1 MAAGEI
7 GGLLG
12 YAAIWAF
19 FAIFLI
25 YPLIRLFYDAFTT
38 DQGSLHPDEL
48 LRFFHDSFYLKSL
61 VNSLLLGVATV
72 MTTSILGI
80 TIAFLLLRYEFPG
93 RNLFSYL
100 TIIPMIMPPLVGVM
114 GFVFILGRAGQ

>member
-1 MAAGEI
+1 M

-19 FAIFLI
+19 FGVFLI

-38 DQGSLHPDEL
+38 EQGQFTLINFYQ
-48 LRFFHDSFYLKSL
+48 FFTDSYYLKAL

-72 MTTSILGI
+72 MTTSVVGI
-80 TIAFLLLRYEFPG
+80 AIASFSCVMIFPEEI
-93 RNLFSYL
+93 SSL
-100 TIIPMIMPPLVGVM
+100 TSRSFP
-114 GFVFILGRAGQ
+114 